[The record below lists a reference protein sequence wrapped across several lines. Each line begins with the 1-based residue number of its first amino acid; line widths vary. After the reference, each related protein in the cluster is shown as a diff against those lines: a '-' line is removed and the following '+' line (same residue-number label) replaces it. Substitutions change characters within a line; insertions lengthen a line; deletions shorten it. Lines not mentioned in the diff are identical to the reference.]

1 MTEQNPT
8 APRPETPR
16 DGAPLGPG
24 GRPALVRRRV
34 FRSPG
39 VRRLVYALVFEA
51 LAVLLVTILLTLVG
65 KEMNSSLVL
74 AIANSTIAVLWNLA
88 FNTIFE
94 AWERRSGTVGRPLRV
109 RVAHAVLFQFGLVCM
124 LVPTVAFI
132 LQVSLWEAI
141 VIEAG
146 LLVFFFIYTAVYAYC
161 FDSVFGLP
169 DSASEPPAGTSTA
182 HPPSGVDVFTGPIDR
197 V

>member
-1 MTEQNPT
+1 MTDPNS
-8 APRPETPR
+8 APSCRAAAR
-16 DGAPLGPG
+16 DDVPLGPG
-24 GRPALVRRRV
+24 GRPAWARRRV

-39 VRRLVYALVFEA
+39 TRRVVYAVVFEV
-51 LAVLLVTILLTLVG
+51 LAVLFVTVLLTLVG
-65 KEMNSSLVL
+65 KEANSSLVL
-74 AIANSTIAVLWNLA
+74 AIANSTIALLWNLA

-94 AWERRSGTVGRPLRV
+94 AWERRSGTTGRPLRV
-109 RVAHAVLFQFGLVCM
+109 RVAHAVLFQLGLVCM

-132 LQVSLWEAI
+132 LQVSLGEAI
-141 VIEAG
+141 VIEGG
-146 LLVFFFIYTAVYAYC
+146 LLVFFFLYTAVYAYC

-182 HPPSGVDVFTGPIDR
+182 HPASGVDVLTGPIDR

>member
-8 APRPETPR
+8 ARRPETPR

-51 LAVLLVTILLTLVG
+51 LAVLFVTILLTLVG

-169 DSASEPPAGTSTA
+169 DSASEPPADTSTA
-182 HPPSGVDVFTGPIDR
+182 HPASGVDVFTGPIDR

>member
-1 MTEQNPT
+1 MTEQNPS
-8 APRPETPR
+8 ASRPETPR
-16 DGAPLGPG
+16 DGVPLGPG

-51 LAVLLVTILLTLVG
+51 LAVLFVTILLTLVG
-65 KEMNSSLVL
+65 KEANSSLVL
-74 AIANSTIAVLWNLA
+74 AIANSTIAVLWNLG

-182 HPPSGVDVFTGPIDR
+182 HPASGVDVLTGPIDR